1 MFVRILIASIVM
13 IVPMQDSYPASPPPA
28 KKQPVVDVYH
38 GVEVRDPYRWLED
51 SQDPQVRHWSDAQN
65 QFSRGLLG
73 KLPNVTAIRK
83 RVTEIL
89 TDESESYGRV
99 IPRGDRIFAIKRQ
112 PPKQQP
118 FLIVMSG
125 LQDVERARI
134 LVDPS
139 EIDKEGT
146 TTIDWFE
153 PSPDGKLV
161 AVSLSRLG
169 TESGDVHVF
178 DASTGEAVY
187 EVIPRVNGG
196 TAGGDLAWLPDASG
210 FFYTRYPRGE
220 ERPPED
226 RDFYQQVYFHQLGT
240 PTAKDRYELGQGLPR
255 IAEIHLV
262 CNSASGELL
271 ATVQD
276 GDGGEFA
283 HFLRSKAGRW
293 RQFSQFGDRIVQAE
307 FGPEGSLVLVSR
319 HQAPR
324 GKLLRLATSHLDPTR
339 AEVIVPEGDDNI
351 VTSFWGPPS
360 VLFTGERLF
369 VIYQLGGP
377 SEIRVFD
384 INGEPL
390 KAPEQLPISSVGGL
404 AALGGG
410 DLLFHNESFTHP
422 AGYFRFI
429 ANTQVTQPTALI
441 DGAPVD
447 LSDVKVVR
455 ETATSKDGTQVPI
468 TILLPPG
475 VKRGDKRPC
484 IATGYGGYG
493 ISVTPRFRPL
503 NKILLDNGIIYAVA
517 NLRGGGEFGE
527 AWHLGGNLTNKQN
540 VFDDFAAVLKHLI
553 DRGYTSKGQLAIIG
567 GSNGGL
573 LMGATFTQHPE
584 LVQAVV
590 SKVGI
595 YDMLRVELSPNGAFN
610 IPEFGTVK
618 EPGQFQALY
627 AYSPYHA
634 VKDGAHYPA
643 ILLTTGANDP
653 RVDPMQSRK
662 MTARL
667 QEANASDSPIL
678 LRTNASTGHGAD
690 ASLDERIEEEV
701 DVLAFL
707 FDQLGVDLK

>member
-1 MFVRILIASIVM
+1 MFVRILIASFVL
-13 IVPMQDSYPASPPPA
+13 VVSMQDTHSETPPPT
-28 KKQPVVDVYH
+28 KKQPVVDDYH
-38 GVEVRDPYRWLED
+38 GVEVSDDYRWLED
-51 SQDPQVRHWSDAQN
+51 WQDPQVRNWSNDQNNYARDALKQ
-65 QFSRGLLG
+65 
-73 KLPNVTAIRK
+73 LPYVNTIRR

-89 TDESESYGRV
+89 ADDSESYGRV
-99 IPRGDRIFAIKRQ
+99 IPRGGRVFALKRQ

-118 FLIVMSG
+118 FLIVIPK
-125 LQDVERARI
+125 LQDAERARI

-139 EIDKEGT
+139 EIDEEGT
-146 TTIDWFE
+146 TSIDWFE

-178 DASTGEAVY
+178 DSSTGEAVH

-226 RDFYQQVYFHQLGT
+226 RDFFQQVYFHQLGT
-240 PTAKDRYELGQGLPR
+240 PTENDRCELGEGLPR

-262 CNSASGELL
+262 CHPQSGELL

-283 HFLRSKAGRW
+283 HFLRTTDGQW
-293 RQFSQFGDRIVQAE
+293 RQFSRFGDRIVQAE

-319 HQAPR
+319 AEAPR
-324 GKLLRLATSHLDPTR
+324 GKLLRLATSHLDPAR
-339 AEVIVPEGDDNI
+339 AEVIVPEGDDTI
-351 VTSFWGPPS
+351 VSSFWGSPS
-360 VLFTGERLF
+360 ILFTGGRLY
-369 VIYQLGGP
+369 VTYQLGGP

-384 INGEPL
+384 MDGKPL
-390 KAPEQLPISSVGGL
+390 KAPDQLPISSVGGL
-404 AALGGG
+404 AVLGTG
-410 DLLFHNESFTHP
+410 DVLFQNESFTHP
-422 AGYFRFI
+422 AGYFRYR
-429 ANTQVTQPTALI
+429 AESQTTESTALI

-447 LSDVKVVR
+447 LSHVKVVR
-455 ETATSKDGTQVPI
+455 ETATSKDGTQVPV
-468 TILLPPG
+468 TILLPTG
-475 VKRGDKRPC
+475 VKRGDKGPC
-484 IATGYGGYG
+484 IATGYGGYS
-493 ISVTPRFRPL
+493 ISITPRFRPL
-503 NKILLDNGIIYAVA
+503 NKILLENGIIYAVA

-527 AWHLGGNLTNKQN
+527 AWHRGGNLTNKQN

-553 DRGYTSKGQLAIIG
+553 DREYTSKEKLAIIG

-584 LVQAVV
+584 LMKAVV

-618 EPGQFQALY
+618 DRRQFEALY

-634 VKDGAHYPA
+634 VKDGVRYPA
-643 ILLTTGANDP
+643 ILLATGENDP

-662 MTARL
+662 MAARL
-667 QEANASDSPIL
+667 QAATASDAPIL

-690 ASLDERIEEEV
+690 ASLDERIEEEG

-707 FDQLGVDLK
+707 FDQLAIDLK